1 MQHACQCSP
10 TEAPGAINSIE
21 SKILLMLKKEEEGEG
36 GGGGGGGNIT
46 F

>member
-1 MQHACQCSP
+1 MQHACQCPP

-21 SKILLMLKKEEEGEG
+21 SKILLMLKKEEGEGEG
-36 GGGGGGGNIT
+36 EGGGGGNIT